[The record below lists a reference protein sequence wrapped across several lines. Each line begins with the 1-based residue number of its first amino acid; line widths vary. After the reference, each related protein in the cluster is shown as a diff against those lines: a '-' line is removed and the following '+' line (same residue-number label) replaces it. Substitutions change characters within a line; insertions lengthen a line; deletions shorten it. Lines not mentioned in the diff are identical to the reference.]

1 MVSCPETHDWLG
13 YVIITIVILNEL
25 HCGHYQNL
33 PQVVRTTRSWNDDYK
48 NDDIMINN
56 NNDNNSNDDG
66 NNNITKSV
74 VRLGTRHHDA
84 IAMIFLQVEV
94 IEIV

>member
-1 MVSCPETHDWLG
+1 
-13 YVIITIVILNEL
+13 
-25 HCGHYQNL
+25 
-33 PQVVRTTRSWNDDYK
+33 
-48 NDDIMINN
+48 MINN